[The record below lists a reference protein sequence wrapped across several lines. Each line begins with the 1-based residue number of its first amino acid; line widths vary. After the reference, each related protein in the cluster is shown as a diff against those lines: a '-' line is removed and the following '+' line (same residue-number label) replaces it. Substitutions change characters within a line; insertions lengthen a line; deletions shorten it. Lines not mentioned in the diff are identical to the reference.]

1 MPVNHM
7 VWIRFRP
14 DVPAERIAAH
24 LEGLRSLATRVP
36 VVRGLTVGPNF
47 TDRANGCTH
56 GLSVI
61 LDDRAG
67 LAAYAVHPHHV
78 EVATALR
85 RDAAEVLAL
94 DYEY

>member
-7 VWIRFRP
+7 VWIRFRA
-14 DVPAERIAAH
+14 DVPDERIAAH
-24 LEGLRSLATRVP
+24 VAGLRSLATGVP
-36 VVRGLTVGPNF
+36 FVRGLTLGRNF

-61 LDDRAG
+61 LDDRAA

-85 RDAAEVLAL
+85 RDADVLAL

>member
-7 VWIRFRP
+7 VWIRFRA
-14 DVPAERIAAH
+14 DVPEERIAAH
-24 LEGLRSLATRVP
+24 LEGLRSLAAGVP
-36 VVRGLTVGPNF
+36 VVRGLTVGRNF

-61 LDDRAG
+61 LDDRAA
-67 LAAYAVHPHHV
+67 LSAYAVHPRHV

-85 RDAAEVLAL
+85 RDAEILAL

>member
-1 MPVNHM
+1 M
-7 VWIRFRP
+7 VWIRFRA
-14 DVPAERIAAH
+14 DVPVERIEAHCAA
-24 LEGLRSLATRVP
+24 LRSLRERVP
-36 VVRGLTVGPNF
+36 GVLDLSLGANF

-61 LDDRAG
+61 LKDRDA
-67 LAAYAVHPHHV
+67 LPAYAVHPAHV

-85 RDAAEVLAL
+85 RDAEILAL